1 MRNVKKSVKDFIK
14 HFNISKDN
22 TETEPV
28 IKAMTEERIAEAFV
42 GPLYDRINEIMED
55 ALYGSKK

>member
-1 MRNVKKSVKDFIK
+1 MRNIQESVMDFIK
-14 HFNISKDN
+14 HFNISNDN

-28 IKAMTEERIAEAFV
+28 IKAMTEERIAEAFT
-42 GPLYDRINEIMED
+42 GPLYDRINNIMED